1 MSKSTTVQYRGSG
14 RRQRSRGFVAAVATV
29 LAGAPLLAMAPASA
43 AVVAPRSATPA
54 FLAVGSAPR
63 IPYGARQIGTVTA
76 SSTETGAVVLTPR
89 DSAGL
94 TRFIAEATNK
104 ESASYRDYLPAGAFE
119 QRFGPTVATI
129 DAVRSVL
136 TADGLRVTGVTSDG
150 LLVTFSG
157 SAACVGS
164 AFHTGF
170 ASYRLAN
177 GQMGQATTSAVEV
190 PSAIAHSVTAVVG
203 LDNLVQSQP
212 AGLVRRPLTGKSP
225 FPPAK
230 SLPHFTHPAGSP
242 DACSAASEDAQA
254 FGGLT
259 DDQIANFLRGLRL
272 VWSR

>member
-1 MSKSTTVQYRGSG
+1 
-14 RRQRSRGFVAAVATV
+14 
-29 LAGAPLLAMAPASA
+29 MAPASA

-136 TADGLRVTGVTSDG
+136 TADGLRVTGVTSRRPPCDLQRFRKRVSG
-150 LLVTFSG
+150 VLSTPALPATGSPTARWAKRPRPPSKSPRPSPTVSRPSSG
-157 SAACVGS
+157 S
-164 AFHTGF
+164 
-170 ASYRLAN
+170 
-177 GQMGQATTSAVEV
+177 TTSCSHSLPAR
-190 PSAIAHSVTAVVG
+190 PPAAHRQEPV
-203 LDNLVQSQP
+203 P
-212 AGLVRRPLTGKSP
+212 AGEVAATLHAPGGIARRLLGSVRGRAGVRRP
-225 FPPAK
+225 
-230 SLPHFTHPAGSP
+230 HRRP
-242 DACSAASEDAQA
+242 DGQ
-254 FGGLT
+254 
-259 DDQIANFLRGLRL
+259 FLRGLRL